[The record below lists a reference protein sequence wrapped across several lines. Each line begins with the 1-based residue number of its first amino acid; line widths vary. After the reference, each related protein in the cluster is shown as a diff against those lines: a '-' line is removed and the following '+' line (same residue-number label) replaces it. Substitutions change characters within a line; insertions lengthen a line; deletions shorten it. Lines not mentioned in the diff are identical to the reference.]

1 MGFAILEVLGKGLR
15 RQNMDETHST
25 LDLHG
30 FLTFFTD
37 IGNWINNR
45 NHLPIPE
52 PTLAFVITGH
62 EVTLDGHGS
71 GEIDGN
77 GQVWYDGAKDEGNKF
92 R

>member
-52 PTLAFVITGH
+52 PIPRIRHHRPRSHARQPRIRRIRREWAGMVRWGK
-62 EVTLDGHGS
+62 GR
-71 GEIDGN
+71 GE
-77 GQVWYDGAKDEGNKF
+77 
-92 R
+92 